1 MFVSTLCI
9 YFVVGFLTYFACVF
23 FTFKQFLCNSYTADS
38 HLEVTGV
45 MRAFWNKYLV
55 GTNIYSLLAREK
67 TYPDRPLFFN
77 FASSFSYIKAFYHH
91 VREMRAYFLV
101 CVFPLKKFMLAFKK
115 FVFHV
120 NFMINNILAG
130 FE

>member
-1 MFVSTLCI
+1 MPYVIL
-9 YFVVGFLTYFACVF
+9 LVF

-38 HLEVTGV
+38 HLEVKGV

-77 FASSFSYIKAFYHH
+77 FASSFLYIKAFVHH

-101 CVFPLKKFMLAFKK
+101 CVVSIKKIYAYFQK

-120 NFMINNILAG
+120 NFMIKNILSG